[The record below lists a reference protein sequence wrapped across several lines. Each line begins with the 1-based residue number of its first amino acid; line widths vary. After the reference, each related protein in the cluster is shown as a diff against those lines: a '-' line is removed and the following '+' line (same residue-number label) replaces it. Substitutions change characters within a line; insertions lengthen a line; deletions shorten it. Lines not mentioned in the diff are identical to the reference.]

1 MAVAFGAVVGR
12 GAMTKVPSS
21 EISSESRGSQPP
33 IAEGQIVGER
43 YLIGPV
49 IGEGGMGVVCAATH
63 IALDA
68 PVAVKVIRSELRDDP
83 EFVQRFLNEARAAA
97 SLKDEHIARVHDVGQ
112 LDSGEPY
119 LVMERLDGIELEAFM
134 QQSGPLDESE
144 AVDLVLQVC
153 QGLAEAH
160 AAALV
165 HRDIK
170 PANLFLS
177 RRPDGRHSL
186 KILDFGISKH
196 LLQRSSKRL
205 TDPAKSLG
213 SPWYMSPEQM
223 TDPSRVDQRSDIWSL
238 GVLLFELMTKRH
250 PFDGTLLPEVCAK
263 VLTQAPPALSALQ
276 PKVHPQ
282 LELVVLRCLEK
293 NAEQRYPSVT
303 ALSEALRPFSSQAR
317 TPSGLEFAPTQPI
330 DLHANV
336 TERYASSGSLTPTIE
351 PVRRQKERT
360 GRFGFL
366 PLFVIAATAC
376 AMWLVWGHPANRHAL
391 PGWDVVSRLRI
402 PGDPSLG
409 ADPISNEIQTHF
421 GSASPFPVLVQSGRA
436 TEADRPSDPA
446 SATDLPSPILQTTE
460 GQPEGFAHQPLSQE
474 EIRFRDARYR
484 MWLRDQGL
492 HRLDNGEA
500 RDTAPGTS
508 SDRQGVTEDEHDEE
522 GAAQ

>member
-1 MAVAFGAVVGR
+1 
-12 GAMTKVPSS
+12 MTKVPSS
-21 EISSESRGSQPP
+21 EISSENRGSQPP
-33 IAEGQIVGER
+33 IAEGRIVGER

-49 IGEGGMGVVCAATH
+49 IGEGGMGVVYAATH

-97 SLKDEHIARVHDVGQ
+97 SLNDEHIARVHDVGQ

-134 QQSGPLDESE
+134 RQSGPLDESE

-177 RRPDGRHSL
+177 RRADGRHSL

-330 DLHANV
+330 ELHANL
-336 TERYASSGSLTPTIE
+336 TARDATSGSLIPTIE
-351 PVRRQKERT
+351 PARRQKERA
-360 GRFGFL
+360 GFGFL
-366 PLFVIAATAC
+366 PLFVVAATVC
-376 AMWLVWGHPANRHAL
+376 AVWLLWGHPANRQAL
-391 PGWDVVSRLRI
+391 PGWDVVSRMRI

-409 ADPISNEIQTHF
+409 ADPISNEIQRTHF
-421 GSASPFPVLVQSGRA
+421 GTASPFPVLVQSGRA
-436 TEADRPSDPA
+436 TDADRPRDPA
-446 SATDLPSPILQTTE
+446 SATVTDLSSAILPTMGGQAE
-460 GQPEGFAHQPLSQE
+460 GVSHQPLSRE

-492 HRLDNGEA
+492 HRLDNGEVG
-500 RDTAPGTS
+500 DTAPGTS
-508 SDRQGVTEDEHDEE
+508 SDRQGITEDEHDEK
-522 GAAQ
+522 GAAE

>member
-1 MAVAFGAVVGR
+1 
-12 GAMTKVPSS
+12 MTHLPSNETAS
-21 EISSESRGSQPP
+21 EIRGSEPP
-33 IAEGQIVGER
+33 IAEGQIIGER

-49 IGEGGMGVVCAATH
+49 IGEGGMGVVCAAKH

-83 EFVQRFLNEARAAA
+83 EFVQRFLNEARTAA
-97 SLKDEHIARVHDVGQ
+97 SLKDQHIARVHDVGQ

-134 QQSGPLDESE
+134 EQSGPLGECE

-177 RRPDGRHSL
+177 RRADGRYTL
-186 KILDFGISKH
+186 KILDFGISKR
-196 LLQRSSKRL
+196 LLQRSTKRL

-250 PFDGTLLPEVCAK
+250 PFDGALLPEVCAK
-263 VLTQAPPALSALQ
+263 VLTQTPPALSDLQ
-276 PKVHPQ
+276 PKIDPQ
-282 LELVVLRCLEK
+282 LEAVVRRCLEK
-293 NAEQRYPSVT
+293 KPEQRYPSVM
-303 ALSEALRPFSSQAR
+303 ALSEALRPFGSQAR
-317 TPSGLEFAPTQPI
+317 TPSGLEFAETQPV
-330 DLHANV
+330 DLQPNV
-336 TERYASSGSLTPTIE
+336 SDRYATSGSLAPIIE
-351 PVRRQKERT
+351 PVRRRKERS

-366 PLFVIAATAC
+366 PLFVIATAAC
-376 AMWLVWGHPANRHAL
+376 ATWFVLEHPSNRQGL
-391 PGWDVVSRLRI
+391 PDWDAVSRLRI

-409 ADPISNEIQTHF
+409 ADPISNEIQIAHF
-421 GSASPFPVLVQSGRA
+421 GSASSVPVVIRSGRA
-436 TEADRPSDPA
+436 SESDRPREGVTHLSSPTL
-446 SATDLPSPILQTTE
+446 ATVE
-460 GQPEGFAHQPLSQE
+460 GQPMGSAHQPLSQE
-474 EIRFRDARYR
+474 EIQFRAARYR
-484 MWLRDQGL
+484 LWLRDQGL
-492 HRLDNGEA
+492 HRLDKSEA
-500 RDTAPGTS
+500 RDTAPQSGAS
-508 SDRQGVTEDEHDEE
+508 SDHRGVTGDEVEDKETTE
-522 GAAQ
+522 

>member
-1 MAVAFGAVVGR
+1 MTTVGSNE
-12 GAMTKVPSS
+12 VP
-21 EISSESRGSQPP
+21 SESRGSEPP
-33 IAEGQIVGER
+33 IAEGQIIGER

-68 PVAVKVIRSELRDDP
+68 PVAVKVIRSELKDDP

-177 RRPDGRHSL
+177 RQADGRYTL

-196 LLQRSSKRL
+196 LLQRSSERL
-205 TDPAKSLG
+205 TDPGKSLG

-223 TDPSRVDQRSDIWSL
+223 TDPSRVDQRSDIWSV

-263 VLTQAPPALSALQ
+263 VLTQDPPALSALQ
-276 PKVHPQ
+276 PTVDPQ
-282 LELVVLRCLEK
+282 LESVVRRCLEK
-293 NAEQRYPSVT
+293 KAEQRYPTVT
-303 ALSEALRPFSSQAR
+303 ALSEALRPFGSQAR
-317 TPSGLEFAPTQPI
+317 TPSGLEFAETQPI
-330 DLHANV
+330 DLHQV
-336 TERYASSGSLTPTIE
+336 TEDYAPSGSLAPITE
-351 PVRRQKERT
+351 PVRRQRERT
-360 GRFGFL
+360 GRLGFV
-366 PLFVIAATAC
+366 PLFVLGTTVCAAWFVLAHAST
-376 AMWLVWGHPANRHAL
+376 GHDL
-391 PGWDVVSRLRI
+391 PGWDHISRLRI

-409 ADPISNEIQTHF
+409 ADPISNEIQMAHVA
-421 GSASPFPVLVQSGRA
+421 SAPLFSVLIRSGRA
-436 TEADRPSDPA
+436 SGADRPSVPA
-446 SATDLPSPILQTTE
+446 SANEPMSPTLPTTE
-460 GQPEGFAHQPLSQE
+460 GRAKGLAQQPLSPG
-474 EIRFRDARYR
+474 EIQFRAARYR
-484 MWLRDQGL
+484 LWLRNQGL

-500 RDTAPGTS
+500 PDTAPQPGAS
-508 SDRQGVTEDEHDEE
+508 SDPQGVTEDDQEE
-522 GAAQ
+522 KGAAE